1 MGRRDSNPRMTGPK
15 PVALPLGDTPKNRII
30 VKNRL
35 IVNKFKLQLAKK
47 FKWRG
52 KICAKSVNFC
62 LNLREILA
70 KMGKNAVAIRRFY
83 AAHLHPFERGCEVK
97 TALKLHKARQ

>member
-35 IVNKFKLQLAKK
+35 IVNKFKLQLAKNLSGGAK
-47 FKWRG
+47 F
-52 KICAKSVNFC
+52 AQ
-62 LNLREILA
+62 
-70 KMGKNAVAIRRFY
+70 
-83 AAHLHPFERGCEVK
+83 
-97 TALKLHKARQ
+97 KA